1 MTSQVW
7 IKYQQDVKVILVAFL
22 FYLSACLAYFLGF
35 ENTSA
40 LPTWPPSGIAFALII
55 LFGRSVWPG
64 IAMGSLLANLM
75 AFWNADGLPPQSLI
89 ALSSMIAVANT
100 AEALIGNFLIKWWIK
115 DDY

>member
-7 IKYQQDVKVILVAFL
+7 IKYQQDLKVILVAFL

-35 ENTSA
+35 ENTIS

-64 IAMGSLLANLM
+64 IAMGSLVANLM
-75 AFWNADGLPPQSLI
+75 AFWNQEGMSAQSLI
-89 ALSSMIAVANT
+89 GLSSMIAIANT
-100 AEALIGNFLIKWWIK
+100 VKR
-115 DDY
+115 